1 MSYFLSPALAKLRD
15 QINAKWPR
23 RDKASDGWIGDTS
36 HAARP
41 SDHNPDWSDGGIV
54 RAIDVD
60 KDGIDVDQ
68 LLRTVLADSRTCYVI
83 WNRRLWAWDTRAW
96 RAYTGSNPHDKH
108 VHISIRS
115 DGGRDRDARSW
126 ALGSTTTTPAKT
138 TQEEDMA
145 SGLDATQA
153 KQLSTVHHILTA
165 PIIGDIDG
173 KQTVESALFR
183 LLVLARRTAGQN
195 LDVAVARGVKKAVA
209 STPGVDEA
217 ALTKGVVAEVRKALA
232 DVSGTEY
239 VLTPKE
245 S

>member
-41 SDHNPDWSDGGIV
+41 SDHNPDWGDGGIV

-126 ALGSTTTTPAKT
+126 ALGSKTTTPAKT
-138 TQEEDMA
+138 QEKPDM
-145 SGLDATQA
+145 DATQA
-153 KQLSTVHHILTA
+153 KQLSDIHAALSKLNELHSGVA
-165 PIIGDIDG
+165 PRIDIVPDG
-173 KQTVESALFR
+173 SEKVTM
-183 LLVLARRTAGQN
+183 RTAIKY
-195 LDVAVARGVKKAVA
+195 LLAARQSAPAISKAVA
-209 STPGVDEA
+209 AAVSKELPNVDPA
-217 ALTKGVVAEVRKALA
+217 AITRTVSAAVDKAMADIQITLTK
-232 DVSGTEY
+232 
-239 VLTPKE
+239 E